1 MKIAIT
7 GGAGLVGRFV
17 VEAALARGD
26 QVCHLG
32 RRLPADG
39 FFSGPVEHCPYALGD
54 APDLS
59 GFDAV
64 VHCAF
69 SHVPG
74 RYRGGEGDD
83 PQGFARKNLDGTV
96 RLFGAA
102 KACGVNRMFF
112 LSSRAVYGNFS
123 DGTPLSEDMEPR
135 PTTLYGEVKHL
146 AEQELA
152 VLSDG
157 RFNGYALRATGI
169 YGPAGPGQLHKWADL
184 FADFTQGRAIK
195 PRKGTEVHG
204 DDLASAIYTLMDAKP
219 GPYNLSDLVLD
230 RHDLLAEVAKLTG
243 CAHPLPARAEGD
255 VNVMTTDRIRALGWQ
270 PGGLAKLH
278 ADLPKML

>member
-17 VEAALARGD
+17 VETALARGD

-32 RRLPADG
+32 RRLPPEG

-59 GFDAV
+59 EADVV

-83 PQGFARKNLDGTV
+83 PQSFARKNLDGTV
-96 RLFGAA
+96 RLFRAA
-102 KACGVNRMFF
+102 KASGVKRLFF
-112 LSSRAVYGNFS
+112 LSSRAVYGS
-123 DGTPLSEDMEPR
+123 YPDGSALSENMEPR

-152 VLSDG
+152 TLTDN
-157 RFNGYALRATGI
+157 RFHGYALRATGI

-184 FADFTQGRAIK
+184 FADFLQGRTIQ
-195 PRKGTEVHG
+195 PRAGTELHG
-204 DDLASAIYTLMDAKP
+204 DDLARAIYTLIDAQP
-219 GPYNLSDLVLD
+219 GPYNLSDFILD
-230 RHDLLAEVAKLTG
+230 RRDLLAEVAKLTD
-243 CAHPLPARAEGD
+243 CIHPLPDRSDAKIA
-255 VNVMTTDRIRALGWQ
+255 VMTTDRIRALGWR
-270 PGGLAKLH
+270 PGGPAKLRT
-278 ADLPKML
+278 DLPAMI